1 MTKTSLK
8 PFTSSYRVRFKLIAR
23 SASGSRITGEQINT
37 LEQKSKVNHKRPTKD
52 DQVIQQVFILHRFY
66 PNCGST
72 DGEWFVCMDN
82 IFKDVKRNKCVVYSF
97 GLADDITFENELS
110 DLGCTGILAV
120 SKKTNGE
127 REYQMLESMY
137 R

>member
-1 MTKTSLK
+1 M
-8 PFTSSYRVRFKLIAR
+8 
-23 SASGSRITGEQINT
+23 NT

-52 DQVIQQVFILHRFY
+52 DQVIQQVFILYRFY

-82 IFKDVKRNKCVVYSF
+82 IFKDVDRNKCLVYSF

-120 SKKTNGE
+120 SKKQKE
-127 REYQMLESMY
+127 KEK
-137 R
+137 

>member
-8 PFTSSYRVRFKLIAR
+8 PFTSSYQVRFKPIAKW
-23 SASGSRITGEQINT
+23 ASGSRITGEQLYTI
-37 LEQKSKVNHKRPTKD
+37 EQKSKVKYKRLIND
-52 DQVIQQVFILHRFY
+52 DQVGFQVIILFRFF

-82 IFKDVKRNKCVVYSF
+82 IFEDVNRNKCLVYSF

-110 DLGCTGILAV
+110 DLGCTGVLTITKI
-120 SKKTNGE
+120 KK
-127 REYQMLESMY
+127 
-137 R
+137 

>member
-8 PFTSSYRVRFKLIAR
+8 PFTSSYRVRFKPIAK
-23 SASGSRITGEQINT
+23 SASGSRITGEQIYT
-37 LEQKSKVNHKRPTKD
+37 LKSKVNHTRPTKD
-52 DQVIQQVFILHRFY
+52 DQVIQQVFILYRFY

-72 DGEWFVCMDN
+72 DGEWFVCLDN
-82 IFKDVKRNKCVVYSF
+82 IFKDVNRNKCLVYSF

-120 SKKTNGE
+120 SKEN
-127 REYQMLESMY
+127 REKE
-137 R
+137 